1 VNPLSKRA
9 RSVLYAV
16 VTEFIGSGEPVGSRT
31 LSRKYGF
38 SLSPATI
45 RNVLADL
52 EDAGYLAQP
61 HTSAGRVP
69 TESAFR
75 LFIDALMRVRRLP
88 EGDADRIHEWLA
100 DLRPDADIPRE
111 TGKLLSDLSGSPAV
125 VLRSPTESRRLLK
138 LRFIATR
145 PGEVLAVVVFDDT
158 TVENRFVRVDK
169 PISDAELDRLHGLLE
184 ETVPGHTLG
193 EVRDSVARG
202 MSERRDELKALHELG
217 HVLLSSTSESGSRAA
232 EVVIEGQAL
241 LLDKPEFENVA
252 KLRELLLALEAR
264 ERLVGLL
271 DRTLASDRVQVFLG
285 EETSSAVGY
294 PVSVVATRYQERGGP
309 AGAVGVIGPTRM
321 DYPLVVPL
329 VAAAAEAMST
339 ALARN
344 QESQRASRPEGSS
357 PSASEP
363 DVDSSG

>member
-1 VNPLSKRA
+1 MSLVNPLSKRA

-31 LSRKYGF
+31 LSKKYGF

-88 EGDADRIHEWLA
+88 DGDADRIHEWLA

-125 VLRSPTESRRLLK
+125 VLRSPTETRRLLK
-138 LRFIATR
+138 LRFIPTR
-145 PGEVLAVVVFDDT
+145 PGEVLAVIVFEDT
-158 TVENRFVRVDK
+158 TVENRFLRIEK
-169 PISDAELDRLHGLLE
+169 PLSDAELDRLHGLLE
-184 ETVPGHTLG
+184 ETVAGHTLA
-193 EVRDSVARG
+193 EVRDAVERG
-202 MSERRDELKALHELG
+202 MTERRDELKAFHELG
-217 HVLLSSTSESGSRAA
+217 HVLLRSTTESAPRPA
-232 EVVIEGQAL
+232 EIVIEGQAL
-241 LLDKPEFENVA
+241 LLDKPEFGNVEQ
-252 KLRELLLALEAR
+252 LRELLLALEAR

-285 EETSSAVGY
+285 EETTSAVGY
-294 PVSVVATRYQERGGP
+294 PVSVVATRFQERGGP

-321 DYPLVVPL
+321 DYPVVVPL

-339 ALARN
+339 ALARS
-344 QESQRASRPEGSS
+344 QEPREAKKDE
-357 PSASEP
+357 
-363 DVDSSG
+363 

>member
-1 VNPLSKRA
+1 MFSPKGQNEAVNPLSKRA

-16 VTEFIGSGEPVGSRT
+16 VTEFIASGEPVGSRT
-31 LSRKYGF
+31 LSKKYGLL
-38 SLSPATI
+38 LSPATI

-88 EGDADRIHEWLA
+88 EDDADRIHDWLA
-100 DLRPDADIPRE
+100 DLRPDADILRE
-111 TGKLLSDLSGSPAV
+111 TGKLLSDLSGAPAV
-125 VLRSPTESRRLLK
+125 VLRSPTETRRLLK
-138 LRFIATR
+138 LRFITTR
-145 PGEVLAVVVFDDT
+145 PGEVLAVVVFEDT
-158 TVENRFVRVDK
+158 TVENRFLRVDK

-184 ETVPGHTLG
+184 EVVPGHTLA
-193 EVRDSVARG
+193 EVRDAVARG

-217 HVLLSSTSESGSRAA
+217 HVLLSSTSESGPRHA

-241 LLDKPEFENVA
+241 LLDRPEFGNVDR
-252 KLRELLLALEAR
+252 LRELLLALEAR

-271 DRTLASDRVQVFLG
+271 DRTLDSDRVQVFLG

-294 PVSVVATRYQERGGP
+294 PVSVVAARYRERGGP

-329 VAAAAEAMST
+329 VAAAADAMST
-339 ALARN
+339 ALARS
-344 QESQRASRPEGSS
+344 QEPRDGKKHE
-357 PSASEP
+357 
-363 DVDSSG
+363 

>member
-9 RSVLYAV
+9 RQVLYAV

-31 LSRKYGF
+31 LSKKYGL

-52 EDAGYLAQP
+52 EDAGYLGKP

-88 EGDADRIHEWLA
+88 DGDADRINDWLA

-125 VLRSPTESRRLLK
+125 ILRTPTESRRLLK
-138 LRFIATR
+138 LRFITTR
-145 PGEVLAVVVFDDT
+145 PGEVLAVIVFEDT
-158 TVENRFVRVDK
+158 TVENRFLRVDM
-169 PISDAELDRLHGLLE
+169 PMSDAELDRLHGLLE
-184 ETVPGHTLG
+184 DAVPGHTLA
-193 EVRDSVARG
+193 EVRDAVARG
-202 MSERRDELKALHELG
+202 MSERRDELNALHELG
-217 HVLLSSTSESGSRAA
+217 HVLLRSASESGPRPA
-232 EVVIEGQAL
+232 EIIVEGQAL
-241 LLDKPEFENVA
+241 LLDKPEFGNVER
-252 KLRELLLALEAR
+252 LRELLLALEAR

-271 DRTLASDRVQVFLG
+271 DRTLASNRVQVFLG
-285 EETSSAVGY
+285 EETTSAVGY

-329 VAAAAEAMST
+329 VAAAADAMST
-339 ALARN
+339 ALARS
-344 QESQRASRPEGSS
+344 QEPRDGKKRE
-357 PSASEP
+357 
-363 DVDSSG
+363 

>member
-1 VNPLSKRA
+1 M
-9 RSVLYAV
+9 LYAV

-31 LSRKYGF
+31 LSKKYGF

-88 EGDADRIHEWLA
+88 EDDADRIHEWLA

-125 VLRSPTESRRLLK
+125 VLRSPAESRRLLK
-138 LRFIATR
+138 LRFITTR
-145 PGEVLAVVVFDDT
+145 PGEVLAVVVFEDT
-158 TVENRFVRVDK
+158 TVENRFLRVEK
-169 PISDAELDRLHGLLE
+169 PISDAELERLHGLLE
-184 ETVPGHTLG
+184 EAVPGHTLA
-193 EVRDSVARG
+193 EVREAVARA
-202 MSERRDELKALHELG
+202 MSEQRDELKALHQLG
-217 HVLLSSTSESGSRAA
+217 HALLRSTSESVPRPA

-241 LLDKPEFENVA
+241 LLDKPEFGNVER
-252 KLRELLLALEAR
+252 LRELLLALEAR

-271 DRTLASDRVQVFLG
+271 DRALDSDRVQVFLG
-285 EETSSAVGY
+285 AETTSAVGY
-294 PVSVVATRYQERGGP
+294 PVSVVAARYQERGGP

-344 QESQRASRPEGSS
+344 QEPPPSRPQS
-357 PSASEP
+357 PSVTRSDADDGTRRRP
-363 DVDSSG
+363 

>member
-31 LSRKYGF
+31 LSKKYGF

-111 TGKLLSDLSGSPAV
+111 TGKLLSDLSGAPAV
-125 VLRSPTESRRLLK
+125 VLRSPTENRRLLK

-145 PGEVLAVVVFDDT
+145 PGEVLAVVVFEDT

-169 PISDAELDRLHGLLE
+169 PITDAELDRLHGLLE
-184 ETVPGHTLG
+184 EAVPGHTLG
-193 EVRDSVARG
+193 EVREAVARG

-217 HVLLSSTSESGSRAA
+217 HVLLTSTETGARPA

-241 LLDKPEFENVA
+241 LLDKPEFGNVERA
-252 KLRELLLALEAR
+252 RELLLALEAR

-285 EETSSAVGY
+285 EETTSAVGY

-339 ALARN
+339 ALARS
-344 QESQRASRPEGSS
+344 QEPREGKKQ
-357 PSASEP
+357 E
-363 DVDSSG
+363 